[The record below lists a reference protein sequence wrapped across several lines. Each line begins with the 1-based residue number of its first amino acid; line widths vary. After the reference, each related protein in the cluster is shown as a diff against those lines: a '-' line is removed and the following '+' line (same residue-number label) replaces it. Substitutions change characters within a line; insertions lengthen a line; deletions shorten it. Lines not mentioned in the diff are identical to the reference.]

1 MAATTQVKFAAALRA
16 SVPLSI
22 AGIRAGCIAP
32 TAQPTGTLIRLLEA
46 VSATRLNES
55 PLHPLCARISTVIF
69 FFFWALAARVWRRSR
84 ACTATARVHIQVKS
98 GPVSRS
104 YRARCAPI
112 VRTNRT
118 RTNTQELD
126 GGSKKLKHVPSQ

>member
-1 MAATTQVKFAAALRA
+1 MHSTHRTTDRHLD
-16 SVPLSI
+16 
-22 AGIRAGCIAP
+22 P
-32 TAQPTGTLIRLLEA
+32 TARGGVRNSLEREP
-46 VSATRLNES
+46 SASSVRAN
-55 PLHPLCARISTVIF
+55 F
-69 FFFWALAARVWRRSR
+69 NGDFFFWALAARVWRRSR